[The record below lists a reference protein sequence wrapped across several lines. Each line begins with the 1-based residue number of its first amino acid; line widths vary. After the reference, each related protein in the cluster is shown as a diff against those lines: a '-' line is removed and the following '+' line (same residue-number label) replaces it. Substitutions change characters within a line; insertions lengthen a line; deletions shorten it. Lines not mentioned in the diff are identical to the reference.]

1 MPDRMLLPASR
12 FQNRP
17 RKKQCRRDTAFF
29 VSRSVHANPRSMRK
43 KFKIKKCYFEGSWYP
58 MAKNEVKRQA
68 FAWHGSEL
76 LMLAAEPTMD
86 SH

>member
-1 MPDRMLLPASR
+1 
-12 FQNRP
+12 
-17 RKKQCRRDTAFF
+17 
-29 VSRSVHANPRSMRK
+29 MRK